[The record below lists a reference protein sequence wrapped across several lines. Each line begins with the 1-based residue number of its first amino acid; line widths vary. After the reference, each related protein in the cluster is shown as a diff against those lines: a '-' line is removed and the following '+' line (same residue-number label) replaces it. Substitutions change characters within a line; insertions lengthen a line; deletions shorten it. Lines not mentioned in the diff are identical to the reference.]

1 MGSKIAYYLFIYPIS
16 KLPYPLLYGLSNFL
30 FFLIYRLIGYRK
42 EVVLNNIKQSFP
54 EKSKEE
60 HEKIMKDF
68 YRHFCDF
75 ILESIKSFTLSK
87 EEALKRFKLL
97 NPEVV
102 DEIYEEGKDIIFVG
116 GHYNN
121 WEILAI
127 SIGMQMKTLPFGI
140 YKPLSNKFF
149 DRIVRESRER
159 YRLKLCPVKEVKDMI
174 TTDFGEPKGTIFAV
188 DQSPSNP
195 TKSYWTTFL
204 NQETAMLF
212 GAEKYAKELNLPVVF
227 CRIDKTKRGY
237 YTGTMKVVCYDPSK
251 TEYGEIT
258 QLCNIEVEK
267 QVQEDPQ
274 YWLWSHKRWKHKRPK
289 DATLHKRID

>member
-30 FFLIYRLIGYRK
+30 FFVIYRLIGYRK
-42 EVVLNNIKQSFP
+42 EVVLGNIKQSFP
-54 EKSKEE
+54 EKSNEE
-60 HEKIMKDF
+60 QEKIMKDF

-87 EEALKRFKLL
+87 EEALKRFKLT

-102 DEIYEEGKDIIFVG
+102 NKIYDEGRDIIFTG

-149 DRIVRESRER
+149 DKIVRESRER
-159 YRLKLCPVKEVKDMI
+159 FRLKLCPVKEVKEMI

-195 TKSYWTTFL
+195 EKSYWTTFL
-204 NQETAMLF
+204 NQETAMLY

-227 CRIDKTKRGY
+227 CRIDKVK
-237 YTGTMKVVCYDPSK
+237 
-251 TEYGEIT
+251 
-258 QLCNIEVEK
+258 EVTI
-267 QVQEDPQ
+267 QE
-274 YWLWSHKRWKHKRPK
+274 R
-289 DATLHKRID
+289 